1 MLTKKSVISL
11 TQINIMFVLDSNV
24 CNFAFNLGTFFLN
37 FKLCI
42 ILFGVN

>member
-1 MLTKKSVISL
+1 MFTKKSVISP

-24 CNFAFNLGTFFLN
+24 CNFAFNLGTFFY